1 MVPGSRGSG
10 PALKC
15 RRRWPWSR
23 PRQATTDTQG
33 AFEFTGVAAGT
44 YRIQASPN
52 QFSPQ
57 YLGMA
62 YGGTRPSGPGSM
74 DIGQP
79 IQLAEG
85 QSFDKAVIA
94 LPRGGVITGR
104 VTDENAEPLAR
115 VQVYTLFFPPGSARG
130 MRMGSGS
137 QTDDLGQFR
146 VYGLQPGEYAV
157 AAEAIR
163 YNFVPPNAPPET
175 EEDKIGFVT
184 TYYPGTAGRRVGAA
198 RAHPHRHGDAG
209 D

>member
-1 MVPGSRGSG
+1 MV
-10 PALKC
+10 
-15 RRRWPWSR
+15 R
-23 PRQATTDTQG
+23 PRQATTDMQG

-62 YGGTRPSGPGSM
+62 YGGTKPSGPGSM

-115 VQVYTLFFPPGSARG
+115 VQVYTLYFPPGSARG

-146 VYGLQPGEYAV
+146 IYGLVARRARRRGRGQPLQLR
-157 AAEAIR
+157 AAERA
-163 YNFVPPNAPPET
+163 
-175 EEDKIGFVT
+175 
-184 TYYPGTAGRRVGAA
+184 AGNRGGQDRFRHDVL
-198 RAHPHRHGDAG
+198 PWHRG
-209 D
+209 